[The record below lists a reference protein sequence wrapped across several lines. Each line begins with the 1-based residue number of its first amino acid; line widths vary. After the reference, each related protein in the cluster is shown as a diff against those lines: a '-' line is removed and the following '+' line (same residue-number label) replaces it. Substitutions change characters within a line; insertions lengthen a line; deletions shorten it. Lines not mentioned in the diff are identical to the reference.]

1 MLGLGNSITTLP
13 YVEGAVPYSNT
24 KSYDGDLSQ
33 TNGVN
38 TNYDS
43 QTLIRSAHSFSC
55 WLKPDDGQPSKVY
68 NIFGVYAGAGAH
80 LSFLQLLTNGT
91 LRQTFYSGGLAI
103 GQFALADTNIA
114 VFQDGA
120 QSGFTHVA
128 VVNDYSGSNVE
139 TTFYVNAQ
147 AVTTSYLAGFQMT
160 VSNANQFTTSGIETA
175 IDGYAYTTGG
185 PWGPAGGFDGLI
197 DEFAAFTKALSAS
210 EVSDI
215 YNSGTPKDESGH
227 DGLELY
233 YRFEDDLTDTA
244 GTSNGSAHGTVTFSS
259 TTP

>member
-1 MLGLGNSITTLP
+1 MLGLGNSISTLP

-24 KSYDGDLSQ
+24 KSLDGDISGS
-33 TNGVN
+33 NGVN
-38 TNYDS
+38 TNYDP
-43 QTLIRSAHSFSC
+43 QTLLRGSHSFSM
-55 WLKPDDGQPSKVY
+55 WLKPDDGIPAQAQTV
-68 NIFGVYAGAGAH
+68 FGVNAGSGDF
-80 LSFLQLLTNGT
+80 SYLQIATTGKLTMWLYSNGN
-91 LRQTFYSGGLAI
+91 GI
-103 GQFALADTNIA
+103 GNISIPSTNSA
-114 VFQDGA
+114 AFTDGA
-120 QSGFTHVA
+120 QSDFTHIAIVQ
-128 VVNDYSGSNVE
+128 DYSGSNVE
-139 TTFYVNAQ
+139 ITFYVNGSA
-147 AVTTSYLAGFQMT
+147 AAHTYLGNFKVTVA
-160 VSNANQFTTSGIETA
+160 NANQFDSSGIEMA
-175 IDGYAYTTGG
+175 IDGNSQNTGT
-185 PWGPAGGFDGLI
+185 WGISSGFDGLI